1 MDTIDRTEQQ
11 VEEDERQIAEFRK
24 IRREF
29 TERAA
34 LHKEAR
40 QNVRDITDY
49 EHVVFEEM
57 FYDLFKRVAEL
68 ESLLKG

>member
-1 MDTIDRTEQQ
+1 MEEAEYTEHQ
-11 VEEDERQIAEFRK
+11 VEEDEKQIMEFRK

-29 TERAA
+29 TERANR
-34 LHKEAR
+34 HKEAR
-40 QNVRDITDY
+40 INLRDITDY

-57 FYDLFKRVAEL
+57 FYDLFRRVAEL